1 MKIIFSLIILA
12 FASTIAVKA
21 APTDLDYSRWL
32 SILPTFPPSKTQ
44 EELTHQESAEKLTD
58 EAALQQFRLFFT
70 RPTELPAQKE
80 ANKDDNAQLEQ
91 IRSLLRQFGRRRPL
105 EREEVIAEQNG
116 DDNSNVLSDAKNLQI
131 QQTLF
136 RRLFGDRFV
145 DNTRISIRRWLDRTE
160 PTGSPRDF
168 PFPTGPPRDFPFP
181 TGPPGDFP
189 FPTESPGYFQFP
201 TGPPGYFQFPTGPP
215 YIENKASVSEDDIS
229 RIMAKIAYY
238 YYYPSYSHFPYRRG

>member
-21 APTDLDYSRWL
+21 APTDFDYSRWL

-58 EAALQQFRLFFT
+58 KAALQQFRLFFT

-91 IRSLLRQFGRRRPL
+91 IRFLLRQFRRRSRRPL

-116 DDNSNVLSDAKNLQI
+116 DDNGNVLSDAENLQI
-131 QQTLF
+131 QQTQL

-145 DNTRISIRRWLDRTE
+145 DRTRNSIRRWLDRTE
-160 PTGSPRDF
+160 PTGSPRGF
-168 PFPTGPPRDFPFP
+168 PFPTGPP
-181 TGPPGDFP
+181 
-189 FPTESPGYFQFP
+189 
-201 TGPPGYFQFPTGPP
+201 
-215 YIENKASVSEDDIS
+215 YIKNKASVSEDDIS

-238 YYYPSYSHFPYRRG
+238 PSYFPRRG